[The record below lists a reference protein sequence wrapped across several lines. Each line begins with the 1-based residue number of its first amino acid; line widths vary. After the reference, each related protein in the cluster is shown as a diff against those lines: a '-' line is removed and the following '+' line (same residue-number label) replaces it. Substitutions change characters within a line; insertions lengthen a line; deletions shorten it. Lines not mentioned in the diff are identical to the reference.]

1 MRLAVRTKVFGVVG
15 GLTALVAAVTVLF
28 LEPRLAGFLEAR
40 LGRELTRDAQAARV
54 TLELAPDL
62 GEGDRAQRWVT
73 ELGLATS
80 ARVTLIDGAGRV
92 IADSEVPAELL
103 PTLENHAS
111 RPEVRDAMQGGT
123 GVSERSSVT
132 RHQDMVY
139 VAVRY
144 DGPAGPSVVR
154 MSLPTH
160 EVAEELRRL
169 RVLLLAAG
177 VVGLLTAVVA
187 GGIAAQGVARALQRV
202 LERARALIP
211 VGAAAPESSDELG
224 LIVGSLNRVADEL
237 NATVSTLDVERR
249 RSGALLESMSEA
261 VLALDAEGRV
271 TLANPAALQLLRVGG
286 PPSGVIG
293 RTLLE
298 TVRLPALVDLATRAT
313 SDASESELELPG
325 GKPRRVLARARPL
338 ADGSGVVLVMHD
350 VTELRRLETVRRD
363 FVANV
368 SHELRTPVSVIR
380 ANAETLLSGGLEDQ
394 ARSRGF
400 VDGIWR
406 NAERLSAL
414 LADLLDIARIE
425 AGQYRLDKREVPLT
439 RVLSS
444 ATESY
449 EAKAVA
455 KHLALSAVPAGDLAV
470 LADESALAQ
479 VVSNFVDNAV
489 KYTPDGG
496 HVVLEARVDEH
507 RDVVRITVTDDGPGI
522 EPRHRARIFERF
534 YRVDPG
540 RSREMGGTGLGLAI
554 AKHLAESM
562 GGEVGVGPASPHGSV
577 FWVSL
582 PRSRADARGAGAV
595 GYS

>member
-1 MRLAVRTKVFGVVG
+1 LRLGVRTKVFGIVV
-15 GLTALVAAVTVLF
+15 GLTAVVAAVTVLF

-40 LGRELTRDAQAARV
+40 LGRELLRDAQAARG
-54 TLELAPDL
+54 TLELAPEL
-62 GEGDRAQRWVT
+62 GEGESAQRWVAQ
-73 ELGLATS
+73 LGRATS
-80 ARVTLIDGAGRV
+80 ARVTLISREGRV
-92 IADSEVPAELL
+92 VADSEVAPELL

-111 RPEVRDAMQGGT
+111 RPEVRDAMGNGT

-132 RHQDMVY
+132 RHQDMIY
-139 VAVRY
+139 VAVRFDGR
-144 DGPAGPSVVR
+144 DGPGVVR
-154 MSLPTH
+154 MSLPTR

-169 RVLLLAAG
+169 RILLLAAG
-177 VVGLLTAVVA
+177 VVGLLTAMIA
-187 GGIAAQGVARALQRV
+187 GAVAAQGVARALQRV
-202 LERARALIP
+202 LLRARALMP
-211 VGAAAPESSDELG
+211 AGTATGAEASDELG
-224 LIVGSLNRVADEL
+224 FIVGSLNRVADDL
-237 NATVSTLDVERR
+237 NTTMSTLDGERR
-249 RSGALLESMSEA
+249 RSAALLESMSEA
-261 VLALDAEGRV
+261 VLALDSAGRV
-271 TLANPAALQLLRVGG
+271 TLANPAAIELLRVGG
-286 PPSGVIG
+286 SPNTVIG

-298 TVRLPALVDLATRAT
+298 TVRLPALLELATKA
-313 SDASESELELPG
+313 ASVESGSELELPG
-325 GKPRRVLARARPL
+325 GQPRRVQVRGRPL
-338 ADGSGVVLVMHD
+338 ADGSGTVLVMHD

-380 ANAETLLSGGLEDQ
+380 ANAETLLSGGLEDR

-425 AGQYRLDKREVPLT
+425 AGQYRLEQREVPVA
-439 RVLSS
+439 RVLAS
-444 ATESY
+444 AVETY
-449 EAKAVA
+449 EAKARA
-455 KHLALSAVPAGDLAV
+455 KRIDLTAQPAGALAV
-470 LADESALAQ
+470 LGDESALTQ

-489 KYTPDGG
+489 KYTPEGG
-496 HVVLEARVDEH
+496 KVALEARLEPQ
-507 RDVVRITVTDDGPGI
+507 RDLVRLTVADDGPGI

-554 AKHLAESM
+554 AKHLSESM

-582 PRSRADARGAGAV
+582 PRFLGSSPSAPPTT
-595 GYS
+595 